1 MAVHRAAGAARGWL
15 RPLAL
20 AALAALAAAPH
31 HHNAQNTPLHAAA
44 RRGDLER
51 VTQLVDQGFRRCDE
65 ARLPYIERQACY
77 HSGTVDN
84 LGESAPPRSLC
95 PALPACHTGADGAA
109 RCSSDGWAPIHEAAN
124 SGHDEVITYLL
135 SQNAQIDSRTRRGS
149 TPLMWAAMGGHTSSA
164 RLLIAHGANIDATD
178 HEGKSVMDYA
188 PQQRKESV
196 LAVSATAALCSLCA
210 ADAALPVLAG
220 MGPRGLG
227 RLSNDGHR
235 PSTDRRSREAAACGE
250 RSS

>member
-1 MAVHRAAGAARGWL
+1 MLNPVKSCIRRLRRGATLFLRSESLPMAHAAARGWL

-20 AALAALAAAPH
+20 AAIAALAAAPH

-196 LAVSATAALCSLCA
+196 LAVSATAVRTVCVPLTPRCPCLQAWG
-210 ADAALPVLAG
+210 LAG
-220 MGPRGLG
+220 LEG
-227 RLSNDGHR
+227 
-235 PSTDRRSREAAACGE
+235 
-250 RSS
+250 